1 MPVNKKKSRPRDW
14 HHEERQA
21 KISYLYIKPKQE
33 VCQMDDKELI
43 VCLSKKVART
53 GKEILTLR
61 KKKACTS
68 STNIRS
74 WKMSRNNDNCLFRA
88 ELEYL

>member
-33 VCQMDDKELI
+33 VCQMDDKELMI
-43 VCLSKKVART
+43 CLMKR
-53 GKEILTLR
+53 
-61 KKKACTS
+61 
-68 STNIRS
+68 
-74 WKMSRNNDNCLFRA
+74 CL
-88 ELEYL
+88 ELEKEVENQKIAGDYWFRECERLKNEQKQ